1 MRLTKNNVNKMASFN
16 FCFKEHLLYKIISDT
31 NVPNSKKIPSS
42 AFYKNTK
49 VANDQQQQQ
58 NGLPVLLLKHLH

>member
-1 MRLTKNNVNKMASFN
+1 MRLTKNNVNKMANFH
-16 FCFKEHLLYKIISDT
+16 FCFEEHLLYKIISDT
-31 NVPNSKKIPSS
+31 AVPNSKKIPSS